1 MIGTHLPTRR
11 RAVPLLGLMAILCLL
26 GACMP
31 LVTHGPRVEEGIWT
45 GSTGSFR
52 LGSMLEEEVEVLGSS
67 YAVRP
72 PNGFFAR
79 YGWQREDQ
87 GPAAVLVGLHLPFL
101 IPFSIAHPELDVYAQ
116 LTPVAERA
124 YAAGAGVLASPS
136 HLMPYAQAGG
146 TWTEQAS
153 WYTTQGLALHGWAG
167 NGPRAV
173 LWTPALTWRRGRLEQ
188 SALLRRQSASHYF
201 IQGGFGR
208 EWIAEEGAPRSHRRV
223 RFLLLGITTEASG
236 LPSLPRF
243 DIPGRQ
249 P

>member
-1 MIGTHLPTRR
+1 MIDDQIRARFGTARMVCL
-11 RAVPLLGLMAILCLL
+11 AALLGVL
-26 GACMP
+26 GGCMP

-52 LGSMLEEEVEVLGSS
+52 LGSMLQEEVEVLGSS

-79 YGWQREDQ
+79 YGWQREDS
-87 GPAAVLVGLHLPFL
+87 GPAAALVGVHLPFL

-116 LTPVAERA
+116 LTPVDERA

-153 WYTTQGLALHGWAG
+153 WYTTQGLALHGWTG

-173 LWTPALTWRRGRLEQ
+173 LWTPALTWRRGKLEQ
-188 SALLRRQSASHYF
+188 SALLRRQSATHYF

-208 EWIAEEGAPRSHRRV
+208 EWIPQEEGPRSHRRV

-243 DIPGRQ
+243 QIPGTQ